1 MHMSSV
7 PVNSSFY
14 TIVNAE
20 GFWSNHSDMNSSR
33 INVRHKTYHL
43 HTHSSEIN
51 PLKGHRLQTLQ
62 GK

>member
-1 MHMSSV
+1 MSLV

-20 GFWSNHSDMNSSR
+20 GYWSNCSGMNSSR

-43 HTHSSEIN
+43 RTHSSEIN
-51 PLKGHRLQTLQ
+51 PLTGRHLETLQ